1 MARGQKNK
9 YGWRFGVFAL
19 FIIFVIG
26 SCSNGKKEAKS
37 DSQNRATVSRSA
49 VEPSRPTE
57 TQPTALYSNPARLSE
72 ATTSNAAATPTKNKS
87 PVTKS
92 NSSAKASK
100 PGSKQTT
107 RPSQKRSYAA
117 GPCPC
122 SRALNCVGPR
132 GGRYCITSG
141 GNKRYR

>member
-37 DSQNRATVSRSA
+37 DSQHRATVSRSTA
-49 VEPSRPTE
+49 EPSRPTE
-57 TQPTALYSNPARLSE
+57 AQPTALYSSPARLSE
-72 ATTSNAAATPTKNKS
+72 ATTTSTASTPTKNKF
-87 PVTKS
+87 PVAKS
-92 NSSAKASK
+92 SSSAKASK
-100 PGSKQTT
+100 PGSKQT
-107 RPSQKRSYAA
+107 RPSQKRTYAA

-141 GNKRYR
+141 GNKRDR